1 MRGLLNTGE
10 RYFDSADLC
19 HSTALGRGSQIE
31 PTSHS
36 GIATMFFYVREDRMA
51 TLPRAIAST
60 RLRDGEPVPDI
71 SPLPFKLRK
80 FLLQRLPY
88 SAQQTLARLKSRVLP
103 DWRI

>member
-1 MRGLLNTGE
+1 
-10 RYFDSADLC
+10 
-19 HSTALGRGSQIE
+19 
-31 PTSHS
+31 
-36 GIATMFFYVREDRMA
+36 MA

-80 FLLQRLPY
+80 FLLKRLPY
-88 SAQQTLARLKSRVLP
+88 STQQTLARLKSRVLP

>member
-1 MRGLLNTGE
+1 VPFDCIRPRIAHRADISFWYRYNVLL
-10 RYFDSADLC
+10 
-19 HSTALGRGSQIE
+19 
-31 PTSHS
+31 
-36 GIATMFFYVREDRMA
+36 YVREDRIA
-51 TLPRAIAST
+51 TLPQAIAAT

-80 FLLQRLPY
+80 FLLQRLSY